1 MKTLYIKYY
10 KTDPDLQFT
19 ERRIRRNAPIA
30 GHRRRGRLSTR
41 EEGQRMDRAF
51 FRVKYG
57 DTEELHPEPGA
68 ASGWGAEHMRGLA
81 VSGALAREAER
92 TVDTLGRGDLQPVRW
107 TLDMFR
113 AARMQ
118 PSTTS
123 ATVMRDGPRVCLID
137 TVLHQDGEPVARAS
151 ALYLRPSETP
161 GGAVWSGGTTP
172 APPAA
177 DHAPGDRERLY
188 FDLEHG
194 WGEWTDNF
202 ATVDRKQVWHFP
214 IPIVHGESLT
224 PFQSA
229 ASIAD
234 VTNLIS
240 NLGSAG
246 LEFINPDVTMTIARL
261 PRGTELGLAL
271 TERVEH
277 HGIAVGTAVAFDRH
291 GVIGTVTASAVANA
305 RRAVGRY
312 SLRRY

>member
-1 MKTLYIKYY
+1 
-10 KTDPDLQFT
+10 
-19 ERRIRRNAPIA
+19 
-30 GHRRRGRLSTR
+30 
-41 EEGQRMDRAF
+41 MDRAF

-68 ASGWGAEHMRGLA
+68 DSGWGTEHMRGLA

-92 TVDTLGRGDLQPVRW
+92 TIDTLGREDLRPVRW

-113 AARMQ
+113 AAKMQ

-123 ATVMRDGPRVCLID
+123 ATVIRDGPRLCLID
-137 TVLHQDGEPVARAS
+137 TTLHQDGEPVARAS
-151 ALYLRPSETP
+151 ALYLRPTETP
-161 GGAVWSGGTTP
+161 PGVVWSGGAAPT
-172 APPAA
+172 PPA
-177 DHAPGDRERLY
+177 DEHIAPKDRERLY
-188 FDLEHG
+188 FDPERG
-194 WGEWTDNF
+194 WGDWTDGF
-202 ATVDRKQVWHFP
+202 ADTARKQVWHFP
-214 IPIVHGESLT
+214 IPIVHGERLT
-224 PFQSA
+224 PFQLA

-261 PRGTELGLAL
+261 PQSADLGLAL

-277 HGIAVGTAVAFDRH
+277 HGIAVGTAVVFDRQ
-291 GVIGTVTASAVANA
+291 GVIGTVTASGLANA

-312 SLRRY
+312 SLREH